1 MSATR
6 IQPSRL
12 MEQVE
17 TIARLNALSNLD
29 WTVEA
34 DALDVDEWEGC
45 ANDTDHGLGTCY
57 FDRGGNGMCPEGT
70 CYFDRGGNGMCPDC
84 AVNYLTRHLL
94 AGDYISVDVTR

>member
-57 FDRGGNGMCPEGT
+57 FDRGGNGMCP
-70 CYFDRGGNGMCPDC
+70 DC